1 MNNKKKLVCEVCGK
15 TGDCITLRQFKQ
27 HVKSHELKC
36 SYCGDTG
43 DKFTTLR
50 QYKDHLRSHAK
61 CPYCERRTDFSTG
74 RNYQKHLNSHNQN
87 VKCDECETSV
97 TIEKGNTT
105 ALLCSSAPPSFL
117 RVCPRKTRQT
127 VQTVCPILKVC
138 AIWQIFRD
146 THIINF

>member
-1 MNNKKKLVCEVCGK
+1 MVCKVCGK

-50 QYKDHLRSHAK
+50 QYKDHLRSHVK

-74 RNYQKHLNSHNQN
+74 SNYQKHLNSHNQN
-87 VKCDECETSV
+87 VKCDECETSFKQKAYLNWFLTWDV
-97 TIEKGNTT
+97 LFAIRNTFLQLFKYIHAT
-105 ALLCSSAPPSFL
+105 HESLLILSLKYFL
-117 RVCPRKTRQT
+117 
-127 VQTVCPILKVC
+127 
-138 AIWQIFRD
+138 
-146 THIINF
+146 